1 VPFSVSGEL
10 RIVVSADLGEFGPT
24 DGKPILYRFSPLYH
38 VQGLIPWLLLPLAFV
53 ALKENRTLQAAWIL
67 APLALLGAVYLA
79 VMNLWDWG
87 SGTTVQFNVLF
98 TILIVGFS
106 ILWLLAERIGNRNRL
121 VAFLLAAAI
130 WFSFLGV
137 NLLSRGFHD
146 AEFTVVFGGVSIL
159 SVLLAFG
166 IATRFSTRR
175 FRKTRFVA
183 WAGFGLLG
191 SLLAVASTLVF
202 LFYSSRPIVDQ
213 LTEVS
218 VASLIFG
225 LVYLVCL
232 SPFLVLLWANR
243 FWRRRFEC
251 ITGIR
256 MDAR

>member
-1 VPFSVSGEL
+1 MSGDL

-24 DGKPILYRFSPLYH
+24 DGKPVPYRFSPLYH

-87 SGTTVQFNVLF
+87 SLTTVQFNVLF
-98 TILIVGFS
+98 TIIIVGFS
-106 ILWLLAERIGNRNRL
+106 MVWLLAERIGNRNLL
-121 VAFLLAAAI
+121 VAFLLAALL
-130 WFSFLGV
+130 WFGFLGV

-146 AEFTVVFGGVSIL
+146 AEFTVVFGGVSVL
-159 SVLLAFG
+159 SILLAFG

-175 FRKTRFVA
+175 FRKARFVA
-183 WAGFGLLG
+183 LAGFGLLG
-191 SLLAVASTLVF
+191 SLLAVASTFVF
-202 LFYSSRPIVDQ
+202 LFYPSGPVVDQ

-218 VASLIFG
+218 IASLIFG

-232 SPFLVLLWANR
+232 SPFWVLLWTNR
-243 FWRRRFEC
+243 FWRRRFERV
-251 ITGIR
+251 TGVR
-256 MDAR
+256 ADAP

>member
-1 VPFSVSGEL
+1 VPFSVSGDL

-24 DGKPILYRFSPLYH
+24 DGKPVLSHFSPLYH
-38 VQGLIPWLLLPLAFV
+38 VQGLIPWLLLPLTFA

-121 VAFLLAAAI
+121 VAFLLAALL
-130 WFSFLGV
+130 WFGFLGV

-146 AEFTVVFGGVSIL
+146 AAFTVVFGGVSVL
-159 SVLLAFG
+159 SILLAFG
-166 IATRFSTRR
+166 LASRFSTRR
-175 FRKTRFVA
+175 FRKARFVA
-183 WAGFGLLG
+183 WAGFGLFG
-191 SLLAVASTLVF
+191 SLLAVASTFVY
-202 LFYSSRPIVDQ
+202 LFYPSGPIVDQ

-232 SPFLVLLWANR
+232 SPFLVLLWTNR

-251 ITGIR
+251 VTGVR
-256 MDAR
+256 TDVP